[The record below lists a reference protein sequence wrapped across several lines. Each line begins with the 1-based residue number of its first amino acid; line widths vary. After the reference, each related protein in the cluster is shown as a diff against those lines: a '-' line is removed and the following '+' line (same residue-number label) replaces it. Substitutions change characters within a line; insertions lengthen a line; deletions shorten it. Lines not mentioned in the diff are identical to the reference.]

1 MLLVLTSKAHSPCP
15 DQSPSELSHSNFHST
30 SNLNTNDNT
39 FSNFELMRILK
50 YFEITLGIFL
60 AGKVLENDLFF
71 TTQTNKNPETPLNW
85 YGMSAKFNSNA
96 RNN

>member
-1 MLLVLTSKAHSPCP
+1 
-15 DQSPSELSHSNFHST
+15 
-30 SNLNTNDNT
+30 
-39 FSNFELMRILK
+39 MRILK

-96 RNN
+96 CFFDI